1 MLRSVRARRA
11 MRTSANSHTHKQTQ
25 ADVLDKM
32 LLIWNP
38 IKMWVATSSS
48 VTNSSRRL
56 SSTHD
61 WLQANP
67 SGTCARA
74 TVRSLQGGKKKE
86 KRKNEI
92 KQHQR
97 WLPSSSSSASWEIQQ
112 DLVRRSL
119 VNWKR
124 IRFWKIASSFEPSRN
139 SIVILNFQV

>member
-74 TVRSLQGGKKKE
+74 TVRSLEGGKKKE

-92 KQHQR
+92 KQHQQQR
-97 WLPSSSSSASWEIQQ
+97 VMGDSARPCSEIVGQLETDQ
-112 DLVRRSL
+112 ILED
-119 VNWKR
+119 
-124 IRFWKIASSFEPSRN
+124 RFEF
-139 SIVILNFQV
+139 